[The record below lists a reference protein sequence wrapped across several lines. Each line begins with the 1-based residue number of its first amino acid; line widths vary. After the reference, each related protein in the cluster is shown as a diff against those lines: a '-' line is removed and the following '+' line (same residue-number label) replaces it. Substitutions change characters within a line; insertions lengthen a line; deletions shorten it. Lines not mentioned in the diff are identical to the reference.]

1 VTEPLVF
8 EPSSLLHHSKVNLPA
23 AIRRGACAVACLAQD
38 WDSIETIAQQAHRRW
53 VEDGD
58 WQSSAVALMHLGD
71 DTLKAGNPT
80 LARKYYDLSRHLFSL
95 RVAPTQRQNEAAALY
110 GMGLAE
116 TALGHE
122 DIVIERFEKARR
134 LLAEARRDWLTLN
147 NDNRVTHCEKARARL
162 KTMIKRGVAQP
173 AAQLMEKSAKPL
185 TRGPF
190 DRDKKSLI
198 STGTKLPQVLGKMSE
213 RERPQSAEQ
222 LAEYNTKPPL
232 PSHFIKNSTDFIP
245 VDFPALMLE

>member
-1 VTEPLVF
+1 MTEPLVF
-8 EPSSLLHHSKVNLPA
+8 EPSSLLHHSKVNLPV

-80 LARKYYDLSRHLFSL
+80 LARKYYDLSRYLFSL

-116 TALGHE
+116 TSLGHV
-122 DIVIERFEKARR
+122 DAAIEQFEKARR
-134 LLAEARRDWLTLN
+134 LLTEARRDWLTLG
-147 NDNRVTHCEKARARL
+147 NDNQVERCEKAKSRL
-162 KTMIKRGVAQP
+162 KTMIERGEVQP
-173 AAQLMEKSAKPL
+173 AAQLIEDSAQPL
-185 TRGPF
+185 MCGHF
-190 DRDKKSLI
+190 AKDKELI
-198 STGTKLPQVLGKMSE
+198 IFTGTELPQAWGEMSE
-213 RERPQSAEQ
+213 RQQLAEQ
-222 LAEYNTKPPL
+222 LAKYSTKPPL
-232 PSHFIKNSTDFIP
+232 SSHFIKNSTAFIP
-245 VDFPALMLE
+245 VDFPALVLG